1 MKDALAAASVI
12 TLVLVFVLLATG
24 CARTVFVDRP
34 VEIRIPVSAP
44 CLRPSD
50 IPEPLIYPVDALE
63 PGASDGDIVLA
74 LLAERDQ
81 RRGMERVLRGLLG
94 GCAD

>member
-1 MKDALAAASVI
+1 MKDTLAATAVI
-12 TLVLVFVLLATG
+12 VLVLVFVLLATG
-24 CARTVFVDRP
+24 CTRTVYIDRP
-34 VEIRIPVSAP
+34 VEVKIPVSAP
-44 CLRPSD
+44 CLRPGD